1 MKVKKIGTVIWVQG
15 IPGESLKVA
24 LTVTVCNIE
33 KDLGILKRKKRN
45 VSEMDYTNII
55 ENVPNSEEE
64 EEKLDCYDR
73 TFPGY
78 FVSNNDYI

>member
-1 MKVKKIGTVIWVQG
+1 M
-15 IPGESLKVA
+15 
-24 LTVTVCNIE
+24 TVCNIE

-64 EEKLDCYDR
+64 EEEFDCYYR

>member
-55 ENVPNSEEE
+55 ENIPNR
-64 EEKLDCYDR
+64 EEKEEFDYYNR

>member
-1 MKVKKIGTVIWVQG
+1 MEVKKIGSVIWVQG

-55 ENVPNSEEE
+55 ENIPNR
-64 EEKLDCYDR
+64 EEKEEFDYYNR